1 MAEYVIFLR
10 RLIII
15 IAFVLAGALL
25 FSALALWSGR
35 RHPVAGNVAHESAL
49 PVIVAQ
55 PMFFEPDNFQNA
67 LASAQSVTPRAD
79 IQAIIVPQHL
89 LASSLIAE
97 QVKRAS
103 GRPISSV
110 VIIGPNHFNAGVER
124 IASAAAVWQTE
135 FGEATSGSA
144 LTEKFIGDLGLL
156 GDAGVFVNEHAIG
169 AVVPF
174 VKYYLPDA
182 KILPIV
188 FNSYATP
195 QDAEKVSVWLADN
208 LPRDSLVIYSID
220 FSHYLPREEADLKDL
235 ETRAFIEGEQVS
247 RIMALGN
254 DHLDSP
260 ASLAAALL
268 YADTKNLH
276 ADIVAIKNSD
286 DFSVERTQ
294 ETTSYFI
301 ITFSPV
307 DAPEKRKATTLL
319 FAGDVMLSR
328 AVGDAMIRRKDWCWP
343 FRLASDFTRKADI
356 FFGNLEGP
364 ISARGKS
371 IGSPYP
377 FRADPKAVEGLLCAG
392 FDVMSVA
399 NNHIGDW
406 GRPAAEDTFRI
417 LYENN
422 IAYAGGGF
430 DASEA
435 HAAKVI
441 EANGATFGFLAY
453 TPYAP
458 RSIIAS
464 EHESGVASF
473 SVDAMIEDIAAARDG
488 SDAVI
493 VSLHFGD
500 EYAQEENSDQRNWAH
515 AAIDAG
521 AKLVIGHHP
530 HVVQR
535 VEHYKDGS
543 IAYSLGNFVFDQTF
557 SSHTMEGL
565 LLKVVFER
573 GKITNIAQIKVK
585 ISNSFQAII
594 EQE

>member
-1 MAEYVIFLR
+1 MRKRWV
-10 RLIII
+10 III
-15 IAFVLAGALL
+15 LFVLAGALL
-25 FSALALWSGR
+25 LSALAMFSGR
-35 RHPVAGNVAHESAL
+35 KRPEVSAVDLKSAL
-49 PVIVAQ
+49 PVIASQ
-55 PMFFEPDNFQNA
+55 PMFFEFDNFQNA
-67 LASAQSVTPRAD
+67 LARAQAIAPRAD
-79 IQAIIVPQHL
+79 IHAVVVPQHL
-89 LASSLIAE
+89 LASSLIAA
-97 QVKRAS
+97 QIKRAS
-103 GRPISSV
+103 GRRITSV
-110 VIIGPNHFNAGVER
+110 AIIGPNHFNAGVER

-135 FGEATSGSA
+135 FGEATSDSA
-144 LTEKFIGDLGLL
+144 LTSKFISDFGLL
-156 GDAGVFVNEHAIG
+156 GDAEVFANEHAIG

-174 VKYYLPDA
+174 VKYYLPEA

-188 FNSYATP
+188 FNSYATL
-195 QDAEKVSVWLADN
+195 QDAEKVSAWLADN

-220 FSHYLPREEADLKDL
+220 FSHYLPREEADLKDI
-235 ETRAFIEGEQVS
+235 ETRAFIEGAQVS

-268 YADTKNLH
+268 YADKKNLR
-276 ADIVAIKNSD
+276 ADIVATKNSD
-286 DFSVERTQ
+286 DFSIERTQ

-301 ITFSPV
+301 ITFSPD
-307 DAPEKRKATTLL
+307 DAPEKRKAATLL

-328 AVGDAMIRRKDWCWP
+328 AVGDAMILRKDWCWP
-343 FRLASDFTRKADI
+343 FRLSSAYTRKADI

-371 IGSPYP
+371 VGSPYP
-377 FRADPKAVEGLLCAG
+377 FRADPKAAEGLSCAG

-406 GRPAAEDTFRI
+406 SRAAAEDTFRI
-417 LYENN
+417 LQENN

-430 DASEA
+430 DVSEA

-441 EANGATFGFLAY
+441 EANGAKFGFLAY

-464 EHESGVASF
+464 EHESGVAAF
-473 SVDAMIEDIAAARDG
+473 SVTGMVDDIKAAKIA

-500 EYAQEENSDQRNWAH
+500 EYARAENANQRNWAH

-535 VEHYKDGS
+535 VEQYKDGY

-557 SSHTMEGL
+557 SSHVMEGL

-573 GKITNIAQIKVK
+573 GEIASIAQIKVE

-594 EQE
+594 AQE